1 MTAITLAGLRGQC
14 RAVLASSTDWPDATL
29 GIFIADSIWA
39 YSNEWPRHLRHELVL
54 TTGTQAYDLPG
65 GHGFVRVSAVEYP
78 AGNNPP
84 NYLAQVDLHSQAF
97 AVGGACYALRPVDDD
112 VVADS
117 DEVAGQ
123 LVFAQ
128 PVVTGQEAIVDY
140 WGVHRIATTDTDVIT
155 VPETHLEALIAF
167 VEFRAHWELETDEA
181 YTQSSSAGSLLLS
194 QLGENGRRAWN
205 RWREVMQ
212 RLRPVN
218 RATVPNPS
226 WSEIGL

>member
-1 MTAITLAGLRGQC
+1 MRDQC
-14 RAVLASSTDWPDATL
+14 RAVLASTSDWPDETL
-29 GIFIADSIWA
+29 DTFVADAIRA
-39 YSNEWPRHLRHELVL
+39 YSNEWPRRLGHELVL

-78 AGNNPP
+78 AGDNPP
-84 NYLAQVDLHSQAF
+84 NYLEQVDLHSRAF
-97 AVGGACYALRPVDDD
+97 VAAGACYALHPVNDD
-112 VVADS
+112 VAAVS
-117 DEVAGQ
+117 DDVAGQ

-128 PVVTGQEAIVDY
+128 PMTTGENAVIQYQAE
-140 WGVHRIATTDTDVIT
+140 HRIPTEDSDIIS
-155 VPETHLEALIAF
+155 VPSVHLESLIAF

-218 RATVPNPS
+218 SATVPNPS